1 MSFQILIR
9 SWTVELNNVFCVTG
23 RVRSGLPPLQLPPFN
38 TIVNNRTLDFFDMCY
53 ELGSSVVLVPVISVL
68 GNIAIAKAFGK
79 SVPSTLCPVRSC
91 CMTLFLEKLA
101 IMVDKKFISSK
112 SLFEDTFVS
121 RVCIECLLK
130 SLYPVCSI

>member
-1 MSFQILIR
+1 MLIR
-9 SWTVELNNVFCVTG
+9 SWTAELNNVFCVTG

-38 TIVNNRTLDFFDMCY
+38 TVVNNRTLDFFDMCY

-79 SVPSTLCPVRSC
+79 SVPSTLCLVRSC
-91 CMTLFLEKLA
+91 CMTLLEKLA
-101 IMVDKKFISSK
+101 IMSDKKFISSK